1 MLFFLN
7 YLFDSFNGKQGQG
20 LNSII
25 TMNNGHIQFWQE
37 ACKQL
42 INMRYGDKKT
52 KKVPKKKCSEM
63 FEKLNLDDKCCKT
76 YI

>member
-25 TMNNGHIQFWQE
+25 TMNSGHIQFWQE
-37 ACKQL
+37 ACK
-42 INMRYGDKKT
+42 
-52 KKVPKKKCSEM
+52 
-63 FEKLNLDDKCCKT
+63 
-76 YI
+76 